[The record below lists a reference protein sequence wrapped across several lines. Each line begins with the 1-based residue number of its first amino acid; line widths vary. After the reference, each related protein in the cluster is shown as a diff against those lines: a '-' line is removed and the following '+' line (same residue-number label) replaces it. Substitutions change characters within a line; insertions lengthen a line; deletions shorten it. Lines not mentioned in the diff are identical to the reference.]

1 MRRQRRNISIRLFN
15 NGHMPDNVRSME
27 VVRRDRRVARTRRA
41 LLDAFYALLGERRY
55 QAISV
60 GDVVER
66 ADVGRSTFYQH
77 FSGKDEL
84 LRHSMEPLLAMIADA
99 AGAGDAD
106 RTRAAVA
113 HLWERRSLAR
123 TLSCHAIVSASRR
136 ALADLV
142 EVRLCLGADEEDGEM
157 IRARAVQIAAAQLAL
172 IEAWT
177 RGELSASQE
186 QIVTRLRACARL

>member
-1 MRRQRRNISIRLFN
+1 
-15 NGHMPDNVRSME
+15 ME
-27 VVRRDRRVARTRRA
+27 NERRDRRVSRTRRA
-41 LLDAFYALLGERRY
+41 LLDAFYALLGERRF

-66 ADVGRSTFYQH
+66 ADVGRSTFYKH
-77 FSGKDEL
+77 FGSKDEL

-99 AGAGDAD
+99 AGEGHAD
-106 RTRAAVA
+106 RTRSAVA

-123 TLSCHAIVSASRR
+123 TLSSHAILSASRR

-142 EVRLCLGADEEDGEM
+142 EMQLCRGADDEDGEM
-157 IRARAVQIAAAQLAL
+157 LRARAVQIAAAQLAL
-172 IEAWT
+172 LEAWT